1 MESPIDFCT
10 LFLVPEGQYV
20 SDAMTEV
27 LNEAKSRE
35 LELTRERFSIESASW
50 PLTKKKK
57 TDVEAIVADGF
68 RFSYPADE

>member
-35 LELTRERFSIESASW
+35 LELTRERFSIEFSFLAFDE
-50 PLTKKKK
+50 KK